1 MLFQSV
7 VYFISDSASR
17 PFASPLFA
25 SFCSRSVLLDFIRF
39 SVCFEV
45 KYLLVSSIHW
55 KGGKW
60 SVLSEAS
67 DKGFEYEIRIDSSQT
82 TEKQQL
88 SKVSNRNVFL
98 QGSARFFSSL
108 FDLSPFSLLP
118 ATIDNRTEPFSIP
131 FNPLLNH
138 TRRISRSMSLSTES
152 VPPRLLG
159 CEPRA
164 ERGRGRGRDNLKS
177 FPTIRR
183 SFQSISI

>member
-45 KYLLVSSIHW
+45 KYLLVSSTHW

-60 SVLSEAS
+60 SVLSETS
-67 DKGFEYEIRIDSSQT
+67 DKGLEYEIRIDSSQT

-98 QGSARFFSSL
+98 QGSARFFHL
-108 FDLSPFSLLP
+108 LSTCRLSRFYQPQLIIERSHFQSHP
-118 ATIDNRTEPFSIP
+118 THFSIT
-131 FNPLLNH
+131 LEG
-138 TRRISRSMSLSTES
+138 SL
-152 VPPRLLG
+152 VQCRFQQ
-159 CEPRA
+159 
-164 ERGRGRGRDNLKS
+164 NLC
-177 FPTIRR
+177 
-183 SFQSISI
+183 Q